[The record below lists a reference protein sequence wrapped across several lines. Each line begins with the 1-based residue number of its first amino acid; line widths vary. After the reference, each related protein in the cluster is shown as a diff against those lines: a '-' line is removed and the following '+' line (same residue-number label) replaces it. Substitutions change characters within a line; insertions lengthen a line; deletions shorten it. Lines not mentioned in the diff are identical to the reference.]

1 MENFEKRFKKL
12 NKEQKKA
19 VNSIEGPVLVVAG
32 PGSGKTEILSL
43 RAVNILKETDVF
55 PRNILCLTFTD
66 SAAVN
71 MRERLKSMI
80 GEDAYKVAVHTFHSF
95 GESIKNRHPEVFHKG
110 AVFNSIDDLAQMSL
124 VDEILDGLE
133 YDNPLKVTHS
143 GQGYIFSKPVI
154 RGVQYLKKAG
164 ITPDEFFKILEHN
177 EEVIEE
183 LNSLVDDVFSN
194 RVSKKIFDKVA
205 DLLKKI
211 KDLNMRDFPVDHM
224 SSLDKA
230 LENSLGRA
238 LGKSV
243 EEDRTSY
250 LSEWKKENTYKNKE
264 GKRLL
269 KAEKYLEKME
279 ALAEVYEEYQDKM
292 YERGYYD
299 FDDMILDVIQAIE
312 RNDELRYELQE
323 QFLYIMVDEFQDTN
337 DAQMRLI
344 YLLTGAEVNEK
355 RPNIM
360 VVGDDD
366 QAIFKFQGAKISNIF
381 RFKDRYRDPEI
392 VTLTKNYRSHQ
403 SILDIARGIILQGDE
418 RLENVVEDI
427 NKELEAKKDKGGEVV
442 AKHFSTRSH
451 EYYWLAEEINRL
463 ISEGKSP
470 EEIAVISRNH
480 KYLKEVVSYLNQFE
494 IPINYEKQRDILEDP
509 HIKQLIKIARFVDSL
524 IDPDKEDADYL
535 LPEILSYP
543 FWGVDKELVW
553 KISREAYNSRRDW
566 LSCMKESDNS
576 KIRKVADFLV
586 DLSVYAKHQRLEK
599 ILDKMI
605 GNEEKSK
612 DSFISPFKE
621 YYFSNKNFEE
631 NPTKYI
637 IFLSGL
643 RTFIH
648 SLREYKKGE
657 EIGLSDLIDFVEIHK
672 DNNKSLTDNSVFVN
686 SHDAVRLLSV
696 HKAKGMEF
704 DTVFVISCQDKIWAR
719 KGWGSKLPFPKNLP
733 IKPAGDNRDD
743 QLRLFYV
750 ALTRAANNLYLTS
763 YEFDDSGDK
772 VSRLEFLEGLEEKEE
787 TDLSKE
793 VIKVSEVDKE
803 KEILSS
809 WDDFDLSSLSG
820 GEEAL
825 LENILKD
832 YKLNATHL
840 NKFLNVV
847 DGGPK
852 KFFEENLLRFPQPK
866 TPSLSYGTSMHR
878 TVHKVYTFLKNKGEL
893 PSVSKVLGW
902 FEDFLSMERLDEN
915 NFDNYLNRG
924 KDALSIFYKKRK
936 DEFKKDHFSEFNF
949 WDQGVVFD
957 EVPLSGKVDKIVLD
971 DEEAFVVDFKTGSAV
986 DNWKGKGKY
995 EKIKLWKYKNQLIFY
1010 KILLENSR
1018 DFEDYIVKQGEL
1030 EFLEPVDNEVINL
1043 SLRIEKEDVER
1054 VKELIAKVY
1063 KMIVSLDFPDVE
1075 EYKNSLKGI
1084 KEFEKTLLS

>member
-154 RGVQYLKKAG
+154 RGIQYLKKAG

-392 VTLTKNYRSHQ
+392 VTLTKNYRSH
-403 SILDIARGIILQGDE
+403 
-418 RLENVVEDI
+418 
-427 NKELEAKKDKGGEVV
+427 
-442 AKHFSTRSH
+442 
-451 EYYWLAEEINRL
+451 
-463 ISEGKSP
+463 
-470 EEIAVISRNH
+470 
-480 KYLKEVVSYLNQFE
+480 
-494 IPINYEKQRDILEDP
+494 
-509 HIKQLIKIARFVDSL
+509 
-524 IDPDKEDADYL
+524 
-535 LPEILSYP
+535 
-543 FWGVDKELVW
+543 
-553 KISREAYNSRRDW
+553 
-566 LSCMKESDNS
+566 
-576 KIRKVADFLV
+576 
-586 DLSVYAKHQRLEK
+586 
-599 ILDKMI
+599 
-605 GNEEKSK
+605 
-612 DSFISPFKE
+612 
-621 YYFSNKNFEE
+621 
-631 NPTKYI
+631 
-637 IFLSGL
+637 
-643 RTFIH
+643 
-648 SLREYKKGE
+648 
-657 EIGLSDLIDFVEIHK
+657 
-672 DNNKSLTDNSVFVN
+672 
-686 SHDAVRLLSV
+686 
-696 HKAKGMEF
+696 
-704 DTVFVISCQDKIWAR
+704 
-719 KGWGSKLPFPKNLP
+719 
-733 IKPAGDNRDD
+733 
-743 QLRLFYV
+743 
-750 ALTRAANNLYLTS
+750 
-763 YEFDDSGDK
+763 
-772 VSRLEFLEGLEEKEE
+772 
-787 TDLSKE
+787 
-793 VIKVSEVDKE
+793 
-803 KEILSS
+803 
-809 WDDFDLSSLSG
+809 
-820 GEEAL
+820 
-825 LENILKD
+825 
-832 YKLNATHL
+832 
-840 NKFLNVV
+840 
-847 DGGPK
+847 
-852 KFFEENLLRFPQPK
+852 
-866 TPSLSYGTSMHR
+866 
-878 TVHKVYTFLKNKGEL
+878 
-893 PSVSKVLGW
+893 
-902 FEDFLSMERLDEN
+902 
-915 NFDNYLNRG
+915 
-924 KDALSIFYKKRK
+924 
-936 DEFKKDHFSEFNF
+936 
-949 WDQGVVFD
+949 
-957 EVPLSGKVDKIVLD
+957 
-971 DEEAFVVDFKTGSAV
+971 
-986 DNWKGKGKY
+986 
-995 EKIKLWKYKNQLIFY
+995 
-1010 KILLENSR
+1010 
-1018 DFEDYIVKQGEL
+1018 
-1030 EFLEPVDNEVINL
+1030 
-1043 SLRIEKEDVER
+1043 
-1054 VKELIAKVY
+1054 
-1063 KMIVSLDFPDVE
+1063 
-1075 EYKNSLKGI
+1075 
-1084 KEFEKTLLS
+1084 